1 MNPFERHIESLILD
15 ELQKRRYIR
24 NREKRGLDV
33 GDITKEEF
41 QDYVDDVTFE
51 ENVLQFFHGIREA
64 E

>member
-1 MNPFERHIESLILD
+1 MNPFERHIESLILN
-15 ELQKRRYIR
+15 ELQKRRYIQ

-51 ENVLQFFHGIREA
+51 ENVLAFFHGIRKA

>member
-1 MNPFERHIESLILD
+1 MSPFERHIESLILD

-51 ENVLQFFHGIREA
+51 ENVLAFFRGIRKSE
-64 E
+64 